1 MLTLAP
7 GVTLWDSGEFLAAIH
22 ALGIPHPPGTPL
34 YVLLGNVW
42 SLLFA
47 DLFGFARAINLLSA
61 VCTALGC
68 GILANLFAKW
78 TGDDFGAT
86 AAGIVAGLMSTVWMS
101 ATETEVYGVALLFG
115 CLILW
120 AGDRAGERSDMRWS
134 LLTAYLAGLAWS
146 LHLTALLV
154 LPSAILLVFTTHDG
168 YFAVP
173 VGRRHVDGRRET
185 HSFAK
190 LMRASII
197 VAVLGIAGTVGVFIA
212 MLSLARGFKATLV
225 ASGSNDNAIVMRA
238 GATSEMMSGI
248 PLEHIKIM
256 QDAPGVARGDAGPL
270 VTSEVVV
277 VAPFPLRSTGTD
289 ANVQVRG
296 VSANVLTIRKNT
308 KVAQGRMFEPGLS
321 ELVVGKNANTT
332 YSGLTVG
339 NTVDFGGGHWRVV
352 GVFDAGGSAF
362 DSEVWC
368 DARVLDDVY
377 KRPSNV
383 FQSVTVHL
391 TSPDA
396 LQQFKDSVTA
406 DPRLNVDVSREIDYY
421 SKQSTRMTQ
430 LITILG
436 GLVASVMAIGAI
448 FGALNTMYSAV
459 AERGREIA
467 TMRALGFGGAAVV
480 FSFLIEA
487 LLISFIGG
495 AIGAVAV
502 LPLNGLTTGAM
513 NWQTFSHLA
522 FAFKITP
529 GLLLAGIIFAL
540 LMGLFGGLPPAM
552 RAAWRPVAVALREL

>member
-1 MLTLAP
+1 M
-7 GVTLWDSGEFLAAIH
+7 AIPV
-22 ALGIPHPPGTPL
+22 I
-34 YVLLGNVW
+34 YNFRSVK
-42 SLLFA
+42 
-47 DLFGFARAINLLSA
+47 ARWTSA
-61 VCTALGC
+61 
-68 GILANLFAKW
+68 
-78 TGDDFGAT
+78 
-86 AAGIVAGLMSTVWMS
+86 
-101 ATETEVYGVALLFG
+101 
-115 CLILW
+115 
-120 AGDRAGERSDMRWS
+120 
-134 LLTAYLAGLAWS
+134 
-146 LHLTALLV
+146 
-154 LPSAILLVFTTHDG
+154 
-168 YFAVP
+168 
-173 VGRRHVDGRRET
+173 
-185 HSFAK
+185 
-190 LMRASII
+190 I

-212 MLSLARGFKATLV
+212 MLSLARGFRATLV
-225 ASGSNDNAIVMRA
+225 ASGSSDNAIVMRA
-238 GATSEMMSGI
+238 GATSEMMSGVA
-248 PLEHIKIM
+248 LEQIKIM
-256 QDAPGVARGDAGPL
+256 QDAPGVARNSDGPL

-277 VAPFPLRSTGTD
+277 VAPFPLRATGTD

-296 VSANVLTIRKNT
+296 VSSNVLTIRTNT
-308 KVAQGRMFEPGLS
+308 KIVQGRMFRPGLS
-321 ELVVGKNANTT
+321 ELIVGRNANTT
-332 YSGLTVG
+332 YAGLTVG
-339 NTVDFGGGHWRVV
+339 NTVDFGGGHWQIV

-377 KRPSNV
+377 KRPTNV

-391 TSPDA
+391 TSPDS

-421 SKQSTRMTQ
+421 AKQSTRMTQ

-436 GLVASVMAIGAI
+436 GLVASVMAIGAV

-495 AIGAVAV
+495 AIGAVCV
-502 LPLNGLTTGAM
+502 LPLNGLTTGTM

-529 GLLLAGIIFAL
+529 GLLVAGVIFAL
-540 LMGLFGGLPPAM
+540 LMGLLGGLPPAM